1 MVDDFSGYRRCS
13 APASPM
19 LGCWAHAR
27 RKFHDLHQ
35 ASGSPVAQEAL
46 TRIAALS
53 TGWKRR
59 PEIGP
64 PKTAKPIGRHTPRR
78 GCTR

>member
-1 MVDDFSGYRRCS
+1 MVDDFSGYKALFTS
-13 APASPM
+13 GITE

-64 PKTAKPIGRHTPRR
+64 PKTAKPIGRNTPRR